1 MNIIERIKPKTH
13 ATLKEALMAK
23 LITVAK
29 MCAMVAVGFLM
40 VHWLT
45 GGQQEIIDGTYD
57 PNRDAQVMDIREPAK
72 NSPSYVMDKHRDDCW
87 TMDEEPKADLP
98 GAAIVQ
104 FNSGKTVYVTNET
117 PRGFELVDAAFS
129 EALAAVGYGDVTS
142 DEIDVIALCK

>member
-72 NSPSYVMDKHRDDCW
+72 GSPAAVMAKHKDHCW
-87 TMDEEPKADLP
+87 TSKQEPLADLP
-98 GAAIVQ
+98 GAAVVQ
-104 FNSGKTVYVTNET
+104 FNSGKTIYVTNDT
-117 PRGFELVDAAFS
+117 PRGFKLVDAAFN

-142 DEIDVIALCK
+142 DEIEVIALCK